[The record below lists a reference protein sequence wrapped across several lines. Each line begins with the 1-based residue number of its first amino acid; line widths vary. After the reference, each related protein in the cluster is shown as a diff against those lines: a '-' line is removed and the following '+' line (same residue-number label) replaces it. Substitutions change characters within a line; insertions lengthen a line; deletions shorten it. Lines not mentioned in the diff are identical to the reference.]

1 MQGFLRSVTLL
12 FFLCVGMAAMA
23 QEKGQSPAGSGLVKG
38 RLVSQSSGK
47 PVSDVQLVMPRFK
60 LLATTDAEGRFSFS
74 SVPYGTHI
82 IIISGQSVH
91 ADTIKL
97 SLQKAVADLGDIT
110 VARNDFNQA
119 GQNLQIPVISLEENE
134 LSADEDGVRM
144 ANVSGLL
151 SASRDPYVSAVAFV
165 FGPYRFQA
173 RGYDRNRQEV
183 MINGALMNDVETGDA
198 YWSQWGGLN
207 DVFRSRSNTYGL
219 QPAEYS
225 FGGINGSVYFD
236 ASAASQRKQTRI
248 TYSASNRNYSNRLML
263 THSSGLM
270 KGGWAYSLSVS
281 RRWAK
286 EGYIP
291 GTFYDGYSYYAGLS
305 KRFAAGKHEL
315 NLISFG
321 APTRRGKSSPV
332 TQETYDLAASNFYNP
347 NWGYQNGDKRNSRVA
362 NSYQPITILNYRY
375 APSNTLRWNTSIS
388 FQAGKNRNSA
398 LDWYNA
404 ENPRPDY
411 YRNLPSYLSLNQQDP
426 STAQFYGQQQVDW
439 DKLYNENFINY
450 DSIVNEGGIIGN
462 TVRGKRSV
470 YVVADD
476 VDDVRKFSF
485 NTRIEK
491 VETEHISVQAGL
503 QFMLQRAE
511 SYRQLTDLLGGD
523 YYTNLNQFAVQQNV
537 PNVAFD
543 QYDLNAPNRA
553 IREGDKYGYD
563 YISRFSKGF
572 IWAQVQGTYNKI
584 DFFLSGR
591 GGYQNFSR
599 EGLYRN
605 GLFPTESFGES
616 PLQHFMSYGLKG
628 GLTYKLDGRNYF
640 FVNAGFGQDPP
651 SFDNTYISPRTRS
664 LTVIDPTNERT
675 TSIEGGYLMR
685 TPKYNLRLVG
695 YATDVKDAT
704 EIKRFYN
711 DDPAFQSFVNYVIR
725 GVNTRYTGLEAAA
738 EVKLM
743 PVLSVTA
750 VAAIGQ
756 AFYTSNPKS
765 IGIYQD
771 NDTVSVPT
779 QRKAFIQNYYLA
791 VGPQSAYTLGFRYG
805 PQKFWYANLNLNY
818 FDRNYVDINPDRR
831 TSEAV
836 SGLAVGSA
844 QYNNIVDQ
852 EKLPSAFTVDLSISK
867 SFLLSKY
874 SKALPRS
881 TFLYLS
887 LGVSNLLDSKDIRTG
902 GFEQLRYDFAGENP
916 GKFPS
921 KYFYGYG
928 RNFFFNLSLKF

>member
-1 MQGFLRSVTLL
+1 MRGFLGVALISL
-12 FFLCVGMAAMA
+12 FTIGSFPVLA
-23 QEKGQSPAGSGLVKG
+23 QDGGGSGLVTG
-38 RLVSQSSGK
+38 RLVSQDAHK
-47 PVSDVQLVMPRFK
+47 PVSDVQLVLPRRK
-60 LLATTDAEGRFSFS
+60 LLATTDAEGKFVFSRVPFGNYELLIS
-74 SVPYGTHI
+74 SPSI
-82 IIISGQSVH
+82 Q
-91 ADTIKL
+91 ADTLKV
-97 SLQKAVADLGDIT
+97 SLQKAIVDLGDIVVVRT
-110 VARNDFNQA
+110 DNNQ
-119 GQNLQIPVISLEENE
+119 GPSSQQIPVISLEEND
-134 LSADEDGVRM
+134 LSADDDGVRL

-151 SASRDPYVSAVAFV
+151 GASRDPFVSAVAFV

-183 MINGALMNDVETGDA
+183 MINGAPMNDVETGDA

-219 QPAEYS
+219 QPAAYS
-225 FGGINGSVYFD
+225 FGDVNGSVYFD
-236 ASAASQRKQTRI
+236 ASAASQRKQTRV
-248 TYSASNRNYSNRLML
+248 TYSATNRNYSNRLML
-263 THSSGLM
+263 TYSSGLL
-270 KGGWAYSLSVS
+270 KNGWAYSLSAS

-305 KRFAAGKHEL
+305 KRFAGGKHEL
-315 NLISFG
+315 NLITFG
-321 APTRRGKSSPV
+321 APTQRGKSSPV
-332 TQETYDLAASNFYNP
+332 TQETYDLAGSNFYNP
-347 NWGYQNGDKRNSRVA
+347 NWGYQNGEKRNARVA
-362 NSYQPITILNYRY
+362 NSYQPVAILNYRY
-375 APSNTLRWNTSIS
+375 APSNNLRWNTSLS
-388 FQAGKNRNSA
+388 VQSGKNRNSS

-411 YRNLPSYLSLNQQDP
+411 YRNLPSYLSLNELDP

-439 DKLYNENFINY
+439 NKLYNENYSNY
-450 DSIVNEGGIIGN
+450 DSIVNAGGIAGN

-476 VDDVRKFSF
+476 VDDVRKFNF

-491 VETEHISVQAGL
+491 VESEHITVQAGL
-503 QFMLQRAE
+503 QFMSQRAE
-511 SYRQLTDLLGGD
+511 SYRQLTDLMGGD
-523 YYTNLNQFAVQQNV
+523 FYTNLNQFAVLQNV
-537 PNVAFD
+537 PDVAFD

-572 IWAQVQGTYNKI
+572 IWAQMQATFNKF

-591 GGYQNFSR
+591 GGFQNFSR

-605 GLFPTESFGES
+605 GLFPTESYGRS
-616 PLQHFMSYGLKG
+616 SQQHFGSYGLKG
-628 GLTYKLDGRNYF
+628 GVTYKLDGRNYF
-640 FVNAGFGQDPP
+640 FLHAGLSQEPP

-664 LTVIDPTNERT
+664 LTVLDPSVEKIS
-675 TSIEGGYLMR
+675 SIEGGYLMR
-685 TPKYNLRLVG
+685 TPKYNIRLVG

-711 DDPAFQSFVNYVIR
+711 DDPAFRSFVNYVIR
-725 GVNTRYTGLEAAA
+725 GVNTRYTGLEAAV

-743 PVLSVTA
+743 PVLSVSA
-750 VAAIGQ
+750 VAALGQ

-779 QRKAFIQNYYLA
+779 ERKAYIQNYYLA

-805 PQKFWYANLNLNY
+805 PMKYWYANLNLNY

-836 SGLAVGSA
+836 SGLVPGSE
-844 QYNNIVDQ
+844 QYHRIVDQ
-852 EKLPSAFTVDLSISK
+852 EKLPSSFTVDLSISK

-874 SKALPRS
+874 SKALPRN
-881 TFLYLS
+881 TFLYFS

-902 GFEQLRYDFAGENP
+902 GFEQLRYDFASENP
-916 GKFPS
+916 DKFPS

-928 RNFFFNLSLKF
+928 RNFFLNLSLKF